1 MYLSDFLYFKKKR
14 NSTTKIIFKVTI
26 TADRC
31 PYRKQNSE
39 YCDYLLK
46 ACYYESRNREPW
58 EKEQLDFDQI
68 EYQIQNESDEI
79 EEKLAILLNEGENSK
94 TLDDY
99 KNSML
104 QKLNLK
110 NEIPLASS

>member
-1 MYLSDFLYFKKKR
+1 M
-14 NSTTKIIFKVTI
+14 TI